1 MEKVSEFGC
10 NDCIV
15 VCTISGGAHN
25 FYTLLDTASYLQTEF
40 ANLLRECSRKLTE
53 MCKVEKQ
60 TWLELDETNEACDEL
75 IEKVNNKAE
84 ELVSNKR

>member
-1 MEKVSEFGC
+1 MM
-10 NDCIV
+10 CI
-15 VCTISGGAHN
+15 ISGGTHN
-25 FYTLLDTASYLQTEF
+25 FSTLSDTALYLQAEF
-40 ANLLRECSRKLTE
+40 AKLLRECSRKLTE

-60 TWLELDETNEACDEL
+60 TWLELDETNEAFDEL